1 MKPRPSWRKSSYSNS
16 SSNCVEVGQDGS
28 RIAVR
33 DTRNRRG
40 PALAFSQQDWQA
52 FAARVKADATRV
64 LPPEVK
70 APRQPGG

>member
-40 PALAFSQQDWQA
+40 PALAFSQQDWREFTRRIRSGQA
-52 FAARVKADATRV
+52 GRLPAAA
-64 LPPEVK
+64 
-70 APRQPGG
+70 